1 MQLAPERI
9 GEILLDPTF
18 KRLTSARAK
27 LRWGLSFVT
36 VTMFFGFIGLIC
48 GARGVLGTNVPGSA
62 ISVGLVLA
70 LIMSALVVVLTG
82 IYVRRSNSQF
92 DELAR
97 AVNREFVR

>member
-36 VTMFFGFIGLIC
+36 VTMFFGSFAWSFVWSF
-48 GARGVLGTNVPGSA
+48 ARL
-62 ISVGLVLA
+62 L
-70 LIMSALVVVLTG
+70 M
-82 IYVRRSNSQF
+82 
-92 DELAR
+92 
-97 AVNREFVR
+97 